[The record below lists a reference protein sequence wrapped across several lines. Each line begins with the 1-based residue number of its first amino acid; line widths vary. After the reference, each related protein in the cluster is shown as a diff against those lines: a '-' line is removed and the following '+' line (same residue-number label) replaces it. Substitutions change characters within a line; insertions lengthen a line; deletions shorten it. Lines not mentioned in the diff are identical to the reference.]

1 VSEVQD
7 HSKAGS
13 VLYQRTTRLSEQEL
27 HEIVAR
33 VDALLPE
40 PWDRSTGRKRAMSL
54 VYAVEATVIYLRRN
68 HVQDVIGEFFDVSQ
82 ATISRAISV
91 LTPLVRA
98 ATAAEIPTFEQV
110 RERITGRIVLLDG
123 SLAPVWSWAGHRE
136 LWTGKHRT
144 IGFNFQVVCDAF
156 GRLITISTPIEGCAH
171 DMRALEESGL
181 KDLLALADAVFA
193 DKGYRGTGYFI
204 PRRKPDGG
212 ELTDEQKRYNAKIS
226 AIRAPVERAIAN
238 IKTWRV
244 LHTDYRRPLRTFND
258 SFHAAIGLYWFTI
271 NTRSA

>member
-1 VSEVQD
+1 ML
-7 HSKAGS
+7 H
-13 VLYQRTTRLSEQEL
+13 QRTSRLSEEEL
-27 HEIVAR
+27 YEIVER
-33 VDALLPE
+33 VDVLLPT
-40 PWDRSTGRKRAMSL
+40 PWERPTGRKRALTL

-68 HVQDVIGEFFDVSQ
+68 HVQDTVGDIYNVSQ
-82 ATISRAISV
+82 STISRVIAA

-98 ATAAEIPTFEQV
+98 ATAAELPTREQV
-110 RERITGRIVLLDG
+110 EERIAGRIVLLDG
-123 SLAPVWSWAGHRE
+123 SLAPVWSWAGHRG
-136 LWTGKHRT
+136 LWAGKHRT
-144 IGFNFQVVCDAF
+144 TGFNFQVVCDAF
-156 GRLITISTPIEGCAH
+156 GQLIAVSDPVEGCAH

-181 KDLLALADAVFA
+181 KDLLALAEAVFA

-212 ELTDEQKRYNAKIS
+212 ELTDEQKRYNAQIS

-244 LHTDYRRPLRTFND
+244 LHTDYRRPLRTFRD

>member
-1 VSEVQD
+1 ML
-7 HSKAGS
+7 H
-13 VLYQRTTRLSEQEL
+13 QRTSRLSEQEL
-27 HEIVAR
+27 HQITARVAR
-33 VDALLPE
+33 LLSG
-40 PWDRSTGRKRAMSL
+40 PWDRPGGRKRALSL
-54 VYAVEATVIYLRRN
+54 LYAVEATVIYLRRN
-68 HVQDVIGEFFDVSQ
+68 HVQDTIADIYNVSQ
-82 ATISRAISV
+82 STISRAIAV

-98 ATAAEIPTFEQV
+98 ATAAEIPTDDQV

-136 LWTGKHRT
+136 LWAGKHKT
-144 IGFNFQVVCDAF
+144 TGFNFQVICDAF
-156 GRLITISTPIEGCAH
+156 GQLIAISKPVEGCAH
-171 DMRALEESGL
+171 DLRALQESGL

-212 ELTDEQKRYNAKIS
+212 ELTDEQKRYNAQIS

-238 IKTWRV
+238 IKTWRI
-244 LHTDYRRPLRTFND
+244 LHTDYRRPLRTFHD

>member
-1 VSEVQD
+1 M
-7 HSKAGS
+7 A
-13 VLYQRTTRLSEQEL
+13 R
-27 HEIVAR
+27 VAR
-33 VDALLPE
+33 LLSGS
-40 PWDRSTGRKRAMSL
+40 WDQPIGRKRALSL
-54 VYAVEATVIYLRRN
+54 LYAVEATVIYLRRN
-68 HVQDVIGEFFDVSQ
+68 HVQDTLGDIYNVSQ
-82 ATISRAISV
+82 STISRAITV

-98 ATAAEIPTFEQV
+98 ATAAEIPTREQV
-110 RERITGRIVLLDG
+110 RGRITGRIVLLDG

-136 LWTGKHRT
+136 LRSGKHKRT
-144 IGFNFQVVCDAF
+144 GFNFQVVCDAF
-156 GRLITISTPIEGCAH
+156 GQLIAISEPVEGRAH
-171 DMRALEESGL
+171 DMRALDESGL
-181 KDLLALADAVFA
+181 KELLAPADAVFA

-212 ELTDEQKRYNAKIS
+212 ELTDEQKRYNAQIS

-244 LHTDYRRPLRTFND
+244 LHTDYRRPLRTFHD